1 MTGELPGPAPEERPH
16 PTGRRNKQG
25 IRIDPEAEAEPKVR
39 REVLSA
45 LVDHE
50 PGVLAEVSGL
60 FARRQFNIESLTV
73 GPISTEGLARMT
85 IVVEE
90 TDPGVEQ
97 AKRQLRKLVPVHA
110 VRELDDA
117 TERELALI
125 KVSDDDPAGVAAVA
139 EMYGG
144 EAVEAGP
151 EVVTVEL
158 TGTESEIDAAVEAF
172 ERFGVREV
180 ARTGTAALAGGTE
193 FTAHETTTT
202 NE

>member
-1 MTGELPGPAPEERPH
+1 MTGGLQGPGPEEREQS
-16 PTGRRNKQG
+16 TGRRNKQG
-25 IRIDPEAEAEPKVR
+25 IRIDPDVAAEPEER

-50 PGVLAEVSGL
+50 PGVLSEVAGL

-73 GPISTEGLARMT
+73 GPTTDEGMARMT
-85 IVVEE
+85 IVVRESE
-90 TDPGVEQ
+90 PGVEQ
-97 AKRQLRKLVPVHA
+97 AKRQLRKLAPVHS
-110 VRELDDA
+110 VSELSGA
-117 TERELALI
+117 IERELALI
-125 KVSDDDPAGVAAVA
+125 KVDDDDPAGVAAVA

-158 TGTESEIDAAVEAF
+158 TGTEAQVDAAIAAF

-180 ARTGTAALAGGTE
+180 ARTGTAALAGGTQ
-193 FTAHETTTT
+193 ETR
-202 NE
+202 E

>member
-16 PTGRRNKQG
+16 PTARRNEQG
-25 IRIDPEAEAEPKVR
+25 IRIDPDAASELETR
-39 REVLSA
+39 REVISA

-73 GPISTEGLARMT
+73 GPTAAGGLARMT

-97 AKRQLRKLVPVHA
+97 VKRQLRKLVPVHA
-110 VRELDDA
+110 VRELTAA

-125 KVSDDDPAGVAAVA
+125 KVDDDDPAGVAAVA

-144 EAVEAGP
+144 EAVEAGA

-158 TGTESEIDAAVEAF
+158 TGTESEIDAAIEAF
-172 ERFGVREV
+172 ERFGVREI
-180 ARTGTAALAGGTE
+180 ARTGTAALAGGTD
-193 FTAHETTTT
+193 FTAAESTTTDD
-202 NE
+202 